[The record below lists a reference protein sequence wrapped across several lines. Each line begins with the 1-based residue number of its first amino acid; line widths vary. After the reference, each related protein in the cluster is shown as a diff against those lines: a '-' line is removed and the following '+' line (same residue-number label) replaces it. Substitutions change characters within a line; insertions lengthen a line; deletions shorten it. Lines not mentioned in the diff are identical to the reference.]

1 MRDHVYY
8 VYILASQR
16 NGTLYVGVTND
27 LIRRVQEHREGL
39 VPGFAKRYRVKVL
52 VYFEVHQEISEAI
65 AREKRIKRWRR
76 DWKLQLIEAK
86 NPQWLDLWPE
96 LTMEKDKSM

>member
-1 MRDHVYY
+1 MMRDHTYF

-39 VPGFAKRYRVKVL
+39 VGGFTKRYGVKLL
-52 VYFEVHQEISEAI
+52 VHYEVHQDIAEAI
-65 AREKRIKRWRR
+65 LREKRIKRWLRA
-76 DWKLQLIEAK
+76 WKVQLVEAH
-86 NPQWLDLWPE
+86 NPQWLDLWPGLSLE
-96 LTMEKDKSM
+96 ARA

>member
-1 MRDHVYY
+1 
-8 VYILASQR
+8 
-16 NGTLYVGVTND
+16 
-27 LIRRVQEHREGL
+27 
-39 VPGFAKRYRVKVL
+39 VKVL

>member
-39 VPGFAKRYRVKVL
+39 VPGFTKRYRVKVL